1 MLSLVIPVYNEAAIL
16 PLTEE
21 TVRKVLLGAS
31 IDYEIVFVN
40 DGSKDA
46 SWKVIQDLAQ
56 AHPEVRGVCFSRN
69 FGKEAAIFAGLA
81 NAKGD

>member
-31 IDYEIVFVN
+31 IDYEIVYVN

-56 AHPEVRGVCFSRN
+56 AQPEVRGV
-69 FGKEAAIFAGLA
+69 
-81 NAKGD
+81 